1 MFGLFASGLAYAE
14 QGCPSGL
21 IPTGQAPGP
30 ICVPMPGYG
39 IGGPSPV
46 QQRPSAPQPRWL
58 DRWGAVAFDSVA
70 AKMGTATDRKSSR
83 DAERA
88 ALKDCKN
95 RGGTEKQCKKTVLI
109 YGNGC
114 GAVALG
120 GDLFAARGGGS
131 VEDASANA
139 LKACEMDS
147 TGCEVLYTH
156 CNYPVLVNGG

>member
-1 MFGLFASGLAYAE
+1 MRKTTCCLLMFGLFASGLAYAE
-14 QGCPSGL
+14 QGCPAGL
-21 IPTGQAPGP
+21 VPTGQAPGP

-95 RGGTEKQCKKTVLI
+95 RGGTEKQCKKTVVALSLWAAI
-109 YGNGC
+109 C
-114 GAVALG
+114 LRRAVA
-120 GDLFAARGGGS
+120 AALR
-131 VEDASANA
+131 
-139 LKACEMDS
+139 
-147 TGCEVLYTH
+147 TRPPT
-156 CNYPVLVNGG
+156 P